1 MTRLALFAM
10 LLFSAV
16 VAGCNSAPTKS
27 NYEAYAE
34 AQKAQADAQATAINS
49 LSAAASACGDDRCV
63 EHVVSMAALASV
75 KNGAGSGSGLAGPP
89 REPSGAE
96 KFAAIVGALSPLLG
110 NAITGAVT
118 WHQSDNA
125 VKQSDAQYRYLDH
138 VLTSALDGMATTAGN
153 AVPSI
158 TVGGNLGDTY
168 GDNFTGRDRTD
179 VAGNLANGNGNVFGD
194 RNFNSGRQDAPG
206 PFEGSCSGDSC
217 QPQPAPG
224 GE

>member
-1 MTRLALFAM
+1 MTRLALFA
-10 LLFSAV
+10 LFTLVLAV
-16 VAGCNSAPTKS
+16 VAGCKTVPSTNYSAYSAAVEKQ
-27 NYEAYAE
+27 AAAE
-34 AQKAQADAQATAINS
+34 AQQIAS
-49 LSAAASACGDDRCV
+49 LTSAAASCGDDRCV
-63 EHVVSMAALASV
+63 EHVTAMAALAV
-75 KNGAGSGSGLAGPP
+75 ARGGSGSALAAPP
-89 REPSGAE
+89 RELSGAE
-96 KFAAIVGALSPLLG
+96 KFAAVAGALSPLLG
-110 NAITGAVT
+110 QAITGAVQ

-138 VLTSALDGMATTAGN
+138 VLSAALDGMATTAGN

-179 VAGNLANGNGNVFGD
+179 VAGNLVNGDGNVFGD